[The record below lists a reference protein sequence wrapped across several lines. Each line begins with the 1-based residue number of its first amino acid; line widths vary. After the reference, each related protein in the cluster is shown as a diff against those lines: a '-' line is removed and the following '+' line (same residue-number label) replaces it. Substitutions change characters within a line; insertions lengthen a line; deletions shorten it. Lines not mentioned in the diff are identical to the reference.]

1 MGKQQAN
8 AKSNRLKNSGSVMPD
23 RLSTNTAL
31 MKIFYLAQKQ
41 SHHTNSGKLLVV
53 MMYLWLTQQL
63 DDFLLRARENPI
75 TVDDIPDCHKVKNS
89 DICKAHRFKNQK
101 FEDGKSWTYYA
112 RATITQNGEK
122 KFEWQP
128 IPNCLI
134 HIFKPFIS
142 NQSYNVSWLTALEKQ
157 KLLNLLMA
165 KWRKPAEIDHFPAIK
180 KQIFFEYITRC
191 VRTDNQLS
199 SLTKS
204 LLLPNDIRH
213 HQHAAV
219 YQQKNSE
226 QVRTELFHAQD
237 RYLSRLFNHAN
248 SLGVSKLL
256 TLTFSSS
263 STVRKATLPSISL
276 LNDNAKR
283 NIPADITN
291 SQVGVSFHSKWVGE
305 DLEKYADESVKYG
318 SNRLRP
324 ESEIVAIFRLLHD
337 EITSSKPENKAAKT
351 ALIHYHNLCAN
362 HIALLFILLT
372 GMRPTHAISINK
384 KSQYDYRRTTVSD
397 KGFQREIRI
406 CDYLRQQILHYI
418 SLQQELNSKLNLV
431 NDLPWAWNLYDT
443 NNQAIAI
450 SAKSLRQ
457 FLHQRANGV
466 VPYVLRHQ
474 FAQSAVTSIIHK
486 LTTHQIDRLMGHAEY
501 GEHLGSDHVFPASI
515 KQQEEFLD
523 SLPARYGL
531 KELKYV

>member
-1 MGKQQAN
+1 MGKLQAN
-8 AKSNRLKNSGSVMPD
+8 AKSHRLKNSGGVMPD
-23 RLSTNTAL
+23 RLGTNTAL
-31 MKIFYLAQKQ
+31 MKMFYQAEKQ
-41 SHHTNSGKLLVV
+41 SHETNSGKLLVV
-53 MMYLWLTQQL
+53 LLYLWLTQQL
-63 DDFLLRARENPI
+63 DDVLLHANEKPL

-89 DICKAHRFKNQK
+89 DTCEAHRFKNHK

-112 RATITQNGEK
+112 RATITQKGDK

-128 IPNCLI
+128 IPNSLI

-142 NQSYNVSWLTALEKQ
+142 NHSYNVPWLTAAEKQ
-157 KLLNLLMA
+157 QLLNLLMA
-165 KWRKPAEIDHFPAIK
+165 KWRKPAEIEHFPAIR
-180 KQIFFEYITRC
+180 KQLFFKYITHC
-191 VRTDNQLS
+191 IQKDNQLS

-204 LLLPNDIRH
+204 LLLPTDIRH
-213 HQHAAV
+213 HRHAAV

-226 QVRTELFHAQD
+226 QVRAELFHAQD
-237 RYLSRLFNHAN
+237 RYLSRLFTHAN

-263 STVRKATLPSISL
+263 STVGKATLPNISL

-283 NIPADITN
+283 NIPADIT
-291 SQVGVSFHSKWVGE
+291 SSKVGVSFHSKWVGE
-305 DLEKYADESVKYG
+305 DLEKYADESVCYG
-318 SNRLRP
+318 SSRLIP
-324 ESEIVAIFRLLHD
+324 ESKIVAIFSHLHD
-337 EITSSKPENKAAKT
+337 EITSSKPENKAGQA

-362 HIALLFILLT
+362 HTALLFILLT

-384 KSQYDYRRTTVSD
+384 QSHYDYRRTTVSD

-418 SLQQELNSKLNLV
+418 SLQQQLSSKLNLI
-431 NDLPWAWNLYDT
+431 NDLPWAWSLYDE
-443 NNQAIAI
+443 NNQATAI

-457 FLHQRANGV
+457 FLYQRANGI

-474 FAQSAVTSIIHK
+474 FAQSAATSIIHK

-501 GEHLGSDHVFPASI
+501 GEHLGSDHVFPASM
-515 KQQEEFLD
+515 KQQDLFLD